1 MPPMQSIPRPDG
13 NLTLE
18 NAVEAVRPSFDD
30 LVSLADVSVEAAAG
44 PDMPETFLALARRA
58 ESVGWTLDIAEDA
71 IRQLA
76 HEYLGARG
84 AFAVIRYRSPPHWS
98 LPFHVKH
105 VTASTKIWRVV
116 RNAGSILDP

>member
-18 NAVEAVRPSFDD
+18 NAVEALRPSFND

-44 PDMPETFLALARRA
+44 PDMPETFAALARRA
-58 ESVGWTLDIAEDA
+58 ESVGWTWDIAEDA

-84 AFAVIRYRSPPHWS
+84 AFA
-98 LPFHVKH
+98 
-105 VTASTKIWRVV
+105 
-116 RNAGSILDP
+116 D

>member
-44 PDMPETFLALARRA
+44 PDMPETFVALARRA

-84 AFAVIRYRSPPHWS
+84 AFA
-98 LPFHVKH
+98 
-105 VTASTKIWRVV
+105 
-116 RNAGSILDP
+116 D